1 MGPKSRWGGVRLLSQ
16 TRPIPRSPNGDKNE
30 QKVSMF
36 ILNFRLFKAIFFLRI
51 GKDFPPNWDRFLKS
65 KMEGSPN
72 VFHQRNWP
80 SIRKF

>member
-1 MGPKSRWGGVRLLSQ
+1 MWSGPDGYL
-16 TRPIPRSPNGDKNE
+16 RPDQFLDHLTVIKNE